1 MNLNYTSEM
10 EKAMQQSH
18 GLGYAEYSR
27 KLSKRLHVEKERE
40 NDHKE
45 SQKIVHEVE
54 RLIHK

>member
-1 MNLNYTSEM
+1 
-10 EKAMQQSH
+10 MQQSH